1 MLSPPLGQADFRM
14 GTGGGRRTGWSWL
27 LCFCGWP
34 PLTGL
39 KGAGDPSGEGR
50 AQLVLASWRPP
61 VWLAGALCLLLL
73 RHRGPSLIP
82 AGVCGPSVASP
93 PPITHIQRPAAGV
106 PLVPVALLDKAPLA
120 TFLSSVQAGP
130 HLSMGTSGD
139 SGPCCLSN
147 VLIIPP
153 AASQRSQ
160 PSRLVAL
167 RYFLVVSQ
175 CGRAH
180 TQVLMRN

>member
-1 MLSPPLGQADFRM
+1 M
-14 GTGGGRRTGWSWL
+14 
-27 LCFCGWP
+27 
-34 PLTGL
+34 
-39 KGAGDPSGEGR
+39 E
-50 AQLVLASWRPP
+50 LASLFL
-61 VWLAGALCLLLL
+61 WLASPHWPEGCWGPERGRTRSAGACELASTCLAGRCTLPAA
-73 RHRGPSLIP
+73 PSAQRAISNPRRCLWP
-82 AGVCGPSVASP
+82 FSGLT